1 MWDCHGWGREDR
13 RTQKRNLH
21 RRKSERENK
30 PLFSKHG
37 MQQQL
42 NNESCKQCWEGVS
55 SYSQSGGGGSR
66 EIFLEWHE
74 GGKIQDTMQYIQF

>member
-1 MWDCHGWGREDR
+1 MSLRKTISKIISKMWDGHGWGREGR

-42 NNESCKQCWEGVS
+42 NNESCKQCWEGVL
-55 SYSQSGGGGSR
+55 SYSQPGGD
-66 EIFLEWHE
+66 LE
-74 GGKIQDTMQYIQF
+74 KFS

>member
-1 MWDCHGWGREDR
+1 
-13 RTQKRNLH
+13 
-21 RRKSERENK
+21 
-30 PLFSKHG
+30 

-42 NNESCKQCWEGVS
+42 NNESCKQCWEGVL
-55 SYSQSGGGGSR
+55 SYSQPGGGSR